1 VAPRDSRSGSL
12 RSGRGGTRCARWV
25 GPGGTVGRGCS
36 LDSAYL
42 RRFDAS
48 RSFGFNSNTLR
59 RVCGEQ
65 HPNQKIRRCYQGFQS
80 SARAKS
86 EGTASLHYRAYAF
99 LSKQQWQ
106 LAAADYGAIIKTVPK
121 DEAALEKRAYVY
133 EKLGRHKPA
142 IADYTTLMEKKPN
155 DAELYRQRGIVHRLV
170 EDYPTAASDFRLSDL
185 LLPNR
190 G

>member
-1 VAPRDSRSGSL
+1 MVEGWPRAAA
-12 RSGRGGTRCARWV
+12 AREASARAAAARAALAGI
-25 GPGGTVGRGCS
+25 GPGGIVGRGCS

-48 RSFGFNSNTLR
+48 PSFGFNSNTLR

-133 EKLGRHKPA
+133 EKLGRQTGDRRLHHL
-142 IADYTTLMEKKPN
+142 DGKKT
-155 DAELYRQRGIVHRLV
+155 E
-170 EDYPTAASDFRLSDL
+170 
-185 LLPNR
+185 
-190 G
+190 